1 MLDKSARSGLIQG
14 VLQDF
19 REGGILSLQY
29 ADDTILFSS
38 ADFSHP
44 YNLKHVIM
52 WFEQIFG
59 MRVNFHKSEII
70 TLNLQEED
78 TQRVASIF
86 NCPIG
91 SFPLKYLGVP
101 LHYDK
106 LSREELQPLVDKLLH
121 RIAGWRGELLSLAAR
136 DLLVKTCLVS
146 IPIYLLSFIKFSKWA
161 IRILNT
167 HMSNCLWNDLEGAHK
182 YHLANWEL
190 VSVSKEFGGLGLPNL
205 RDLNICLLASW
216 LRRYEQDKEKLWREV
231 LDFKYNTSNVN
242 IFQAKSVGA
251 SPFFKGFMW
260 AVQAAKMGY
269 KWGYWEW

>member
-52 WFEQIFG
+52 WFEQISG

-91 SFPLKYLGVP
+91 SFPLKYLGGSP
-101 LHYDK
+101 
-106 LSREELQPLVDKLLH
+106 
-121 RIAGWRGELLSLAAR
+121 SL
-136 DLLVKTCLVS
+136 
-146 IPIYLLSFIKFSKWA
+146 
-161 IRILNT
+161 
-167 HMSNCLWNDLEGAHK
+167 
-182 YHLANWEL
+182 
-190 VSVSKEFGGLGLPNL
+190 
-205 RDLNICLLASW
+205 
-216 LRRYEQDKEKLWREV
+216 
-231 LDFKYNTSNVN
+231 
-242 IFQAKSVGA
+242 
-251 SPFFKGFMW
+251 
-260 AVQAAKMGY
+260 
-269 KWGYWEW
+269 

>member
-1 MLDKSARSGLIQG
+1 MLDKLARSGLIQG

-121 RIAGWRGELLSLAAR
+121 RIAGWRGKLLSLAAR
-136 DLLVKTCLVS
+136 ALLVKTCLAI

-167 HMSNCLWNDLEGAHK
+167 HMSNCLWNDLGGAHK

-205 RDLNICLLASW
+205 RDLNIC
-216 LRRYEQDKEKLWREV
+216 RIRKNFGERC
-231 LDFKYNTSNVN
+231 
-242 IFQAKSVGA
+242 
-251 SPFFKGFMW
+251 
-260 AVQAAKMGY
+260 
-269 KWGYWEW
+269 